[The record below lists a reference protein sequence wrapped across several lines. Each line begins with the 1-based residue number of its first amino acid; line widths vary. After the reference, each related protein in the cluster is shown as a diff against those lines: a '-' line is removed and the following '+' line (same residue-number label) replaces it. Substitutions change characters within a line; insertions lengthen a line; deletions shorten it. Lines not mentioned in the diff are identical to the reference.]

1 MSDQAR
7 DAEGSQSGASN
18 PLGRLVPASTQGR
31 IALVVLLAA
40 VVVLAAVTNPRV
52 TGARCG
58 TERWQVKTLSD
69 RRSQVD
75 FVPLVTTVGELRRQ
89 RRRVPHKSTART
101 TPIEKST
108 YALQVA
114 LRAFRLESTRD
125 ITLIVADPRNP
136 SKTLLA
142 AFPDTGCRGAISS
155 GKKRVMKTARAALV
169 EACGKPPKEFAR
181 LSGSAVLTGVG
192 FFGPTLGRGTA
203 PNGIQLHPILSF
215 ASTNCRPSGSKAGA

>member
-7 DAEGSQSGASN
+7 DAEASKAGVWN
-18 PLGRLVPASTQGR
+18 RWVRMVPDSTQGR

-169 EACGKPPKEFAR
+169 E
-181 LSGSAVLTGVG
+181 
-192 FFGPTLGRGTA
+192 
-203 PNGIQLHPILSF
+203 
-215 ASTNCRPSGSKAGA
+215 